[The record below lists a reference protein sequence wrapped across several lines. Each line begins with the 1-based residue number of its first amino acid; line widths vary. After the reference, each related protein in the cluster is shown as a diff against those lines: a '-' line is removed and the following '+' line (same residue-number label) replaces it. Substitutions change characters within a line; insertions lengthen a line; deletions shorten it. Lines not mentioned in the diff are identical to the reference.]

1 MAIID
6 QERGVIV
13 VRTVYDGPPFS
24 GKTTSVQALNTILGK
39 TSNLFSPGEEAG
51 RTHYFD
57 WMEYTGGYFKGYGIL
72 CQIIS
77 VPGQL
82 SLQERRHFLLKAADV
97 VVFVID
103 SAETHIALNYFNDLQ
118 TYLVQPDEP
127 TKVIIQANKQDAE
140 SALTAEQIKQVFKDY
155 PDIKIIETTAIL
167 AKGVRETFVLAVRL
181 AIERAN
187 ALMSKGKL
195 LLGKPE
201 INSGEELLALLQQ
214 QDAAVITPVEETPVT
229 LPEVTTDEAE
239 SSSAQLDELFAKES
253 PESIELSEADYYTA
267 QMLTEFE
274 QVFESEKEEETPT
287 DLDLDASSLSQTEK
301 VVPIEFPLKS
311 GIKPPHQK
319 LPKLPDEEVSIH
331 WIWPPFMGQKMLKE
345 LFKHALRPRLQA
357 DGTWFIE
364 VPEQWRCF
372 SKNRWCYPDSEQARY
387 ALRHHISRHLQCS
400 RILAEQRCIAVVAES
415 NNVWRLWQILS
426 TGPTLLTE
434 LTQVLMT
441 GNSNEIALQLYQD
454 ATEFSKAYQYCP
466 FMAELTLESFG
477 LYQQQ
482 LTYLGSIDEITT
494 DRASLTTVLKM
505 IYTPILQKV
514 IEKSVIINELQ
525 KITQKPSTI
534 TETLIE
540 LLNE

>member
-6 QERGVIV
+6 QERGVII
-13 VRTVYDGPPFS
+13 VRAVYDGPPFS

-82 SLQERRHFLLKAADV
+82 SLQERRHFLLKSADV

-118 TYLVQPDEP
+118 TYLAQPDEP
-127 TKVIIQANKQDAE
+127 TKVIVQANKQDGA

-155 PDIKIIETTAIL
+155 PDVKIIETTATL

-201 INSGEELLALLQQ
+201 INSGEELLARLQQ
-214 QDAAVITPVEETPVT
+214 HDAAVVTPVEETLVA
-229 LPEVTTDEAE
+229 LPEVVAD
-239 SSSAQLDELFAKES
+239 DELLAEES
-253 PESIELSEADYYTA
+253 PEPIELSEADYYTA

-274 QVFESEKEEETPT
+274 QVFESERE
-287 DLDLDASSLSQTEK
+287 
-301 VVPIEFPLKS
+301 VPIEPSLKS
-311 GIKPPHQK
+311 ETKLPHQK

-364 VPEQWRCF
+364 VPAQWRCF
-372 SKNRWCYPDSEQARY
+372 SKPRWCYPDSEQARH

-415 NNVWRLWQILS
+415 DNVWRLWQILS
-426 TGPTLLTE
+426 AGPTLLAE
-434 LTQVLMT
+434 LTQILTT
-441 GNSNEIALQLYQD
+441 GNPNEIALQLYQN
-454 ATEFSKAYQYCP
+454 ATEFGKAYQYCP
-466 FMAELTLESFG
+466 FMADLTLASFG
-477 LYQQQ
+477 LQQQQ
-482 LTYLGSIDEITT
+482 LTYLGSIDEITA
-494 DRASLTTVLKM
+494 DRESLATVLKRT
-505 IYTPILQKV
+505 YTPIFQN
-514 IEKSVIINELQ
+514 ITEKAIIINELQ
-525 KITQKPSTI
+525 KIAQEPSVI